1 MNLSENFAE
10 ITMNDLVLTNAR
22 IVLDD
27 GVMHGTLIA
36 RNGLIRL
43 VDEGSTQAPNAIDCD
58 GDYVIPGLI
67 ELHTDNLEKH
77 LMPRAGVLWPS
88 IPAVLTHDAQVV
100 AAGIT
105 TVFDAL
111 SVGDVEE
118 ESVRID
124 TLRSTYDAILD
135 GQATG
140 ALRADHW
147 IHLRCELAYPRLL
160 ETLEPLMDHGSVR
173 LISLMDHT
181 PGQRQYRD
189 LAQYRKYYSKN
200 HMSWSED
207 EFAEVV
213 KRRTAQQAQYSAK
226 HESAV
231 LTMMHGRNMV
241 LASHDDTDA
250 QQVDHAQRIGV
261 TISEFPT
268 TQEAADAAHAHGLTT
283 VMGAPNVV
291 RGGSHSGN
299 VAALE
304 LARTDRLDMLSSD
317 YVPASLLHGA
327 FILHTRAGWSMHKAM
342 ATVSRN
348 PAKAL
353 GFSDRG
359 SLKAG
364 MRADVVRMRDVDG
377 LPIVRNVWVNG
388 QRAF

>member
-1 MNLSENFAE
+1 
-10 ITMNDLVLTNAR
+10 MNDLALTNAH
-22 IVLDD
+22 IVLGDR
-27 GVMHGTLIA
+27 VIHGSLIA
-36 RNGLIRL
+36 RNGMIRL
-43 VDEGSTQAPNAIDCD
+43 VEEGSTQTPGVIDCE

-88 IPAVLTHDAQVV
+88 LPAVLTHDAQVV

-111 SVGDVEE
+111 SVGDLEE
-118 ESVRID
+118 ESVRIE
-124 TLRSTYDAILD
+124 TLRSTYDSILG
-135 GQATG
+135 GQRSG

-147 IHLRCELAYPRLL
+147 FHLRCELAYPRLI
-160 ETLEPLMDHGSVR
+160 EALEPLMDHASVR

-189 LAQYRKYYSKN
+189 LQQYRKYYSKN
-200 HMSWSED
+200 HMSWTED
-207 EFAEVV
+207 EFADVV
-213 KRRTAQQAQYSAK
+213 KRRTDQQATYSAK

-231 LTMMHGRNMV
+231 LTLAHGRNII
-241 LASHDDTDA
+241 LASHDDTDTG
-250 QQVDHAQRIGV
+250 QVEHAKRIGV

-299 VAALE
+299 VAALD

-327 FILHTRAGWSMHKAM
+327 FMLHSQAGWSMPRAM
-342 ATVSRN
+342 ATVSSN

-353 GFSDRG
+353 GFDDRG
-359 SLKAG
+359 ELKAG
-364 MRADVVRMRDVDG
+364 MRADVVRMRVMDG
-377 LPIVRNVWVNG
+377 LPVVRNVWVAG
-388 QRAF
+388 QRSF

>member
-1 MNLSENFAE
+1 
-10 ITMNDLVLTNAR
+10 MNDLVLTNAR

-27 GVMHGTLIA
+27 GVIHGTLIA

-43 VDEGSTQAPNAIDCD
+43 VDEGSTQAPNAIDCE
-58 GDYVIPGLI
+58 GDYVVPGLI

-77 LMPRAGVLWPS
+77 LMPRAGVIWPS

-124 TLRSTYDAILD
+124 TLRSTYDAILE
-135 GQATG
+135 GQDTG

-147 IHLRCELAYPRLL
+147 IHLRCELAYPRLI

-189 LAQYRKYYSKN
+189 LGQYRKYYSKN
-200 HMSWSED
+200 HMTWTED
-207 EFAEVV
+207 EFAAVV
-213 KRRTAQQAQYSAK
+213 KHRTELQAQYSAK

-231 LTMMHGRNMV
+231 LTMVQGRNMV

-250 QQVDHAQRIGV
+250 QQVDHARRIGV

-268 TQEAADAAHAHGLTT
+268 TQEAADAAHKHGLTT

-299 VAALE
+299 VAALD

-327 FILHTRAGWSMHKAM
+327 FILHTQAGWSMPKAM

-353 GFSDRG
+353 GFDDRG

-364 MRADVVRMRDVDG
+364 MRADVVRMRDVGG

-388 QRAF
+388 QRSF

>member
-1 MNLSENFAE
+1 
-10 ITMNDLVLTNAR
+10 MNDLALTNAR

-27 GVMHGTLIA
+27 GVIHGTVIA
-36 RNGLIRL
+36 RNGVIRL
-43 VDEGSTQAPNAIDCD
+43 VDEGSTQAPNAIDCE
-58 GDYVIPGLI
+58 GDYIIPGLI

-124 TLRSTYDAILD
+124 TLRSTYDAILE
-135 GQATG
+135 GQSTG

-189 LAQYRKYYSKN
+189 IEQYRKYYSKN
-200 HMSWSED
+200 HMTWTEE

-213 KRRTAQQAQYSAK
+213 KRRTEQQAHYSAK

-231 LTMMHGRNMV
+231 LTMIHGRNMV

-250 QQVDHAQRIGV
+250 QQVEHARNIGV

-327 FILHTRAGWSMHKAM
+327 FILHKQAGWTMPKAM

-353 GFSDRG
+353 GFDDRG
-359 SLKAG
+359 SLKTG

>member
-1 MNLSENFAE
+1 
-10 ITMNDLVLTNAR
+10 MNDLALTNAR
-22 IVLDD
+22 IVLGDREI
-27 GVMHGTLIA
+27 HGSLIA

-43 VDEGSTQAPNAIDCD
+43 VEEGSTQAPGAIDCE
-58 GDYVIPGLI
+58 GDYVIPGLV

-77 LMPRAGVLWPS
+77 LMPRAGVIWPS
-88 IPAVLTHDAQVV
+88 LSAVLTHDAQVV

-111 SVGDVEE
+111 SVGDLEE
-118 ESVRID
+118 ESVRIE

-135 GQATG
+135 GQRSG

-147 IHLRCELAYPRLL
+147 FHLRCELAYPRLI
-160 ETLEPLMDHGSVR
+160 EALEPLLDHASVR

-189 LAQYRKYYSKN
+189 LQQYRKYYSKN

-213 KRRTAQQAQYSAK
+213 KRRTEQQANYSPT
-226 HESAV
+226 HERAV
-231 LTMMHGRNMV
+231 LTLVHGRNIV
-241 LASHDDTDA
+241 LASHDDTDTS
-250 QQVDHAQRIGV
+250 QVAHAKGIGV

-299 VAALE
+299 VAALD

-327 FILHTRAGWSMHKAM
+327 FMLHSKAGWSMPRAM
-342 ATVSRN
+342 ATVSSN

-353 GFSDRG
+353 GFDDRG
-359 SLKAG
+359 ALKAG
-364 MRADVVRMRDVDG
+364 MRADVVRMRVLDG
-377 LPIVRNVWVNG
+377 LPIVRNVWVAG
-388 QRAF
+388 QRSF

>member
-1 MNLSENFAE
+1 
-10 ITMNDLVLTNAR
+10 MNDLALTNAR
-22 IVLDD
+22 IVLDN
-27 GVMHGTLIA
+27 GVLHGTLIA
-36 RNGLIRL
+36 RNGMIRL
-43 VDEGSTQAPNAIDCD
+43 VEEGSTQAPGAIDCE
-58 GDYVIPGLI
+58 GDYIVPGLI

-77 LMPRAGVLWPS
+77 LMPRAGVIWPS
-88 IPAVLTHDAQVV
+88 LSAVLTHDAQIV

-111 SVGDVEE
+111 SVGDLEE
-118 ESVRID
+118 ESVRIE
-124 TLRSTYDAILD
+124 TLRSTYDAILE
-135 GQATG
+135 GQASG

-147 IHLRCELAYPRLL
+147 IHLRCELAYPRLM
-160 ETLEPLMDHGSVR
+160 EALEPLMDHGSVR

-189 LAQYRKYYSKN
+189 LQQYRKYYSKN
-200 HMSWSED
+200 HMTWTED
-207 EFAEVV
+207 EFADVV
-213 KRRTAQQAQYSAK
+213 KRRTEQQATYSAK

-231 LTMMHGRNMV
+231 LSMSHGRNMV

-250 QQVDHAQRIGV
+250 QQVDHARRIGV

-283 VMGAPNVV
+283 VMGAPNMV

-299 VAALE
+299 VAAVE
-304 LARTDRLDMLSSD
+304 LAHSDRLDMLSSD

-327 FILHTRAGWSMHKAM
+327 FLLHTQAGWSMPRAM
-342 ATVSRN
+342 ATVSKN

-359 SLKAG
+359 QLKAG
-364 MRADVVRMRDVDG
+364 MRADVVRMREMNG

-388 QRAF
+388 QRSF

>member
-1 MNLSENFAE
+1 
-10 ITMNDLVLTNAR
+10 MNDLALTNAR
-22 IVLDD
+22 IVLDN
-27 GVMHGTLIA
+27 GVLHGTLIA
-36 RNGLIRL
+36 RNGMIRL
-43 VDEGSTQAPNAIDCD
+43 VEEGSTQAPGAIDCE
-58 GDYVIPGLI
+58 GDYIVPGLI

-77 LMPRAGVLWPS
+77 LMPRAGVIWPS
-88 IPAVLTHDAQVV
+88 LSAVLTHDAQIV

-111 SVGDVEE
+111 SVGDLEE
-118 ESVRID
+118 ESVRIE
-124 TLRSTYDAILD
+124 TLRSTYDAILE
-135 GQATG
+135 GQASG

-147 IHLRCELAYPRLL
+147 IHLRCELAYPRLM
-160 ETLEPLMDHGSVR
+160 EALEPLMDHGSVR

-189 LAQYRKYYSKN
+189 LQQYRKYYSKN
-200 HMSWSED
+200 HMTWTEE
-207 EFAEVV
+207 EFADVV
-213 KRRTAQQAQYSAK
+213 KRRTEQQATYSAK

-231 LTMMHGRNMV
+231 LSMSRGRNMV

-250 QQVDHAQRIGV
+250 QQVDHARRIGV

-283 VMGAPNVV
+283 VMGAPNMV

-299 VAALE
+299 VAAVE
-304 LARTDRLDMLSSD
+304 LAHSDRLDMLSSD

-327 FILHTRAGWSMHKAM
+327 FLLHTQAGWSMPRAM
-342 ATVSRN
+342 ATVSKN

-359 SLKAG
+359 QLKPG
-364 MRADVVRMRDVDG
+364 MRADVVRMREMNG

-388 QRAF
+388 QRSF

>member
-1 MNLSENFAE
+1 
-10 ITMNDLVLTNAR
+10 MNDLALTNAR

-27 GVMHGTLIA
+27 GIVHGTLIA
-36 RNGLIRL
+36 RNGIIRL
-43 VDEGSTQAPNAIDCD
+43 VEEGSTQAPGAIDCE
-58 GDYVIPGLI
+58 GDYVVPGLI

-111 SVGDVEE
+111 SVGDLEE
-118 ESVRID
+118 DSVRVE
-124 TLRSTYDAILD
+124 TLKSTYDAILE

-147 IHLRCELAYPRLL
+147 IHLRCELAYPRLI
-160 ETLEPLMDHGSVR
+160 EALEPLMDHESVR

-181 PGQRQYRD
+181 PGQRQFRD
-189 LAQYRKYYSKN
+189 LAQYRKYYSKS
-200 HMSWSED
+200 HISWTED
-207 EFAEVV
+207 EFADVV
-213 KRRTAQQAQYSAK
+213 KRRTEQQASYSSK
-226 HESAV
+226 HENIV
-231 LTMMHGRNMV
+231 LAMARGRDIV

-250 QQVDHAQRIGV
+250 QQVDHAKRIGV

-268 TQEAADAAHAHGLTT
+268 TQDAADAARAHGLTT

-304 LARTDRLDMLSSD
+304 LARTDSLDMLSSD

-327 FILHTRAGWSMHKAM
+327 FMLHTLAGWSMPRAM

-353 GFSDRG
+353 GFDDRG

-364 MRADVVRMRDVDG
+364 MRADVVRMRDVGG
-377 LPIVRNVWVNG
+377 LPIVRQVWVSG
-388 QRAF
+388 QRSF

>member
-1 MNLSENFAE
+1 
-10 ITMNDLVLTNAR
+10 MNDLALTNAR

-27 GVMHGTLIA
+27 GVLHGTLIA
-36 RNGLIRL
+36 RNGVIRL
-43 VDEGSTQAPNAIDCD
+43 VEEGSTQAPGAIDCE
-58 GDYVIPGLI
+58 GDYIVPGLV

-77 LMPRAGVLWPS
+77 LMPRAGVIWPS
-88 IPAVLTHDAQVV
+88 LPAVLTHDAQIV

-111 SVGDVEE
+111 SVGDLEE
-118 ESVRID
+118 ESVRIE
-124 TLRSTYDAILD
+124 TLRSTYDAILE
-135 GQATG
+135 GQASG

-160 ETLEPLMDHGSVR
+160 EALEPLMDHGSVR
-173 LISLMDHT
+173 LLSLMDHT

-189 LAQYRKYYSKN
+189 LQQYRKYYSKN
-200 HMSWSED
+200 HMSWTED
-207 EFAEVV
+207 EFADVV
-213 KRRTAQQAQYSAK
+213 KRRTEQQAKYSDL
-226 HESAV
+226 HEKAV
-231 LTMMHGRNMV
+231 LTMSHGRNMI

-250 QQVDHAQRIGV
+250 QQVDHAKRLGV

-268 TQEAADAAHAHGLTT
+268 TQEAADAAHGHGLTT

-299 VAALE
+299 VAALD

-327 FILHTRAGWSMHKAM
+327 FMLHSQAGWSMPRAM
-342 ATVSRN
+342 ATVSKN

-353 GFSDRG
+353 GFDDRG
-359 SLKAG
+359 QLKAG
-364 MRADVVRMRDVDG
+364 MRADIVRMRTVDG

-388 QRAF
+388 QRSF

>member
-1 MNLSENFAE
+1 
-10 ITMNDLVLTNAR
+10 MNDLALTNAR

-27 GVMHGTLIA
+27 GVIHGTLIA
-36 RNGLIRL
+36 RNGMIRL
-43 VDEGSTQAPNAIDCD
+43 VEEGSTQAPGAIDCD

-124 TLRSTYDAILD
+124 TLRSTYDAILE
-135 GQATG
+135 GQSSG

-173 LISLMDHT
+173 LVSLMDHT

-200 HMSWSED
+200 HMTWTED

-213 KRRTAQQAQYSAK
+213 KRRTEQQAHYSAR
-226 HESAV
+226 HERAV
-231 LTMMHGRNMV
+231 LSLADGRDMV
-241 LASHDDTDA
+241 LASHDDTDT
-250 QQVDHAQRIGV
+250 QQVEHAQRIGV

-283 VMGAPNVV
+283 IMGAPNVV

-327 FILHTRAGWSMHKAM
+327 FLLHAQAGWSMPRAM

-353 GFSDRG
+353 GFADRG

-364 MRADVVRMRDVDG
+364 MRADVVRMREVAG
-377 LPIVRNVWVNG
+377 LPIVRNVWVGG

>member
-1 MNLSENFAE
+1 
-10 ITMNDLVLTNAR
+10 MNDLALTNAR

-27 GVMHGTLIA
+27 SVMHGTLIA
-36 RNGLIRL
+36 RNGLIRR
-43 VDEGSTQAPNAIDCD
+43 VEEGSTQAPGAIDCD
-58 GDYVIPGLI
+58 GDYLVPGLV

-77 LMPRAGVLWPS
+77 LMPRAGVIWPS

-111 SVGDVEE
+111 SVGDLEE
-118 ESVRID
+118 ESVRIE
-124 TLRSTYDAILD
+124 TLRSTYDAILQ
-135 GQATG
+135 GQGSG

-147 IHLRCELAYPRLL
+147 IHLRCELAYPRLM
-160 ETLEPLMDHGSVR
+160 TALEPLMDHASVR
-173 LISLMDHT
+173 LLSLMDHT

-189 LAQYRKYYSKN
+189 LAQYRKYYSKH
-200 HMSWSED
+200 HMSWTED

-213 KRRTAQQAQYSAK
+213 KRRTEQQAKYSAA
-226 HESAV
+226 HEQAV
-231 LTMMHGRNMV
+231 LSLSRGRNVV
-241 LASHDDTDA
+241 LASHDDTDVR
-250 QQVDHAQRIGV
+250 QVEHAHRIGV

-268 TQEAADAAHAHGLTT
+268 THEAADAAHARGLRT

-327 FILHTRAGWSMHKAM
+327 FLLHTQAGWSMPRAM

-348 PAKAL
+348 PARAL
-353 GFSDRG
+353 GFEDRG
-359 SLKAG
+359 QLQPG
-364 MRADVVRMRDVDG
+364 MRADVVRVRAMGD

-388 QRAF
+388 QRSF

>member
-1 MNLSENFAE
+1 
-10 ITMNDLVLTNAR
+10 MNDLALTNAR

-27 GVMHGTLIA
+27 CILHGTLIA
-36 RNGLIRL
+36 RNGIIRL
-43 VDEGSTQAPNAIDCD
+43 VEEGSTQAPGAIDCE
-58 GDYVIPGLI
+58 GDYVVPGLV

-111 SVGDVEE
+111 SVGDLEE
-118 ESVRID
+118 DSVRVE
-124 TLRSTYDAILD
+124 TLKSTYDAILQ
-135 GQATG
+135 GQETG

-147 IHLRCELAYPRLL
+147 IHLRCELAYPRLI
-160 ETLEPLMDHGSVR
+160 EALEPLMHHPSVR

-181 PGQRQYRD
+181 PGQRQFRD
-189 LAQYRKYYSKN
+189 LAQYRKYYSKS
-200 HMSWSED
+200 HISWTED
-207 EFAEVV
+207 EFADVL
-213 KRRTAQQAQYSAK
+213 KRRTEQQAAYSSK
-226 HESAV
+226 HESIV
-231 LTMMHGRNMV
+231 LSMARGRNII
-241 LASHDDTDA
+241 LASHDDTDV
-250 QQVDHAQRIGV
+250 QQVGHARRLGV

-299 VAALE
+299 VAALD

-327 FILHTRAGWSMHKAM
+327 FMLHTLAGWSMPRAM

-348 PAKAL
+348 PARAL
-353 GFSDRG
+353 GFEDRG
-359 SLKAG
+359 TLKAG
-364 MRADVVRMRDVDG
+364 LRADVVRMRDVGG

-388 QRAF
+388 QRSF

>member
-1 MNLSENFAE
+1 
-10 ITMNDLVLTNAR
+10 MNDLALTNAR
-22 IVLDD
+22 IVLDN
-27 GVMHGTLIA
+27 GVLHGTLIA

-43 VDEGSTQAPNAIDCD
+43 VEEGSTQAPGAIDCE
-58 GDYVIPGLI
+58 GDYIVPGLI

-77 LMPRAGVLWPS
+77 LMPRAGVIWPS
-88 IPAVLTHDAQVV
+88 IPAVLTHDAQIV

-111 SVGDVEE
+111 SVGDLEE
-118 ESVRID
+118 ESVRIE
-124 TLRSTYDAILD
+124 TLRSTYDAILE
-135 GQATG
+135 GQASG

-147 IHLRCELAYPRLL
+147 IHLRCELAYPRLM
-160 ETLEPLMDHGSVR
+160 EALEPLMDHGSVR
-173 LISLMDHT
+173 LLSLMDHT

-189 LAQYRKYYSKN
+189 LQQYRKYYSKN
-200 HMSWSED
+200 HMTWTED
-207 EFAEVV
+207 EFADVV
-213 KRRTAQQAQYSAK
+213 KRRTEQQATYSAK

-231 LTMMHGRNMV
+231 LTMSHGRNMI

-250 QQVDHAQRIGV
+250 QQVDHARRIGV

-304 LARTDRLDMLSSD
+304 LAHSDRLDMLSSD
-317 YVPASLLHGA
+317 YVPASLMHGA
-327 FILHTRAGWSMHKAM
+327 FMLHTQAGWSMPRAM
-342 ATVSRN
+342 ATVSKN

-359 SLKAG
+359 QLKPG

-388 QRAF
+388 QRSF

>member
-1 MNLSENFAE
+1 
-10 ITMNDLVLTNAR
+10 MNDLVLTNAR

-27 GVMHGTLIA
+27 GVIHGTLIA
-36 RNGLIRL
+36 RNGMIRL
-43 VDEGSTQAPNAIDCD
+43 VEEGPTQAPGAIDCD
-58 GDYVIPGLI
+58 GDYVIAGLV

-88 IPAVLTHDAQVV
+88 IPAVLTHDAQVT

-124 TLRSTYDAILD
+124 TLRSTYDAILE
-135 GQATG
+135 GQSSG

-147 IHLRCELAYPRLL
+147 IHLRCELAYPRLI

-173 LISLMDHT
+173 LVSLMDHT

-189 LAQYRKYYSKN
+189 IGQYRKYYSKN
-200 HMSWSED
+200 HMSWTED
-207 EFAEVV
+207 EFAAVV
-213 KRRTAQQAQYSAK
+213 KRRTEQQARYSAR

-231 LTMMHGRNMV
+231 LSMVSGRGMV

-250 QQVDHAQRIGV
+250 AQVEHAQRIGV

-268 TQEAADAAHAHGLTT
+268 TQEAADAAHAHGLVT

-299 VAALE
+299 VAALD
-304 LARTDRLDMLSSD
+304 LARAGRLDMLSSD

-327 FILHTRAGWSMHKAM
+327 FQLHTQAGWSMPRAM

-353 GFSDRG
+353 GFDDRG
-359 SLKAG
+359 LLKAG

>member
-1 MNLSENFAE
+1 
-10 ITMNDLVLTNAR
+10 MNDLALTNAR
-22 IVLDD
+22 IVLDN
-27 GVMHGTLIA
+27 GVLHGTLIA
-36 RNGLIRL
+36 RNGMIRL
-43 VDEGSTQAPNAIDCD
+43 VEEGSTQAPGAIDCE
-58 GDYVIPGLI
+58 GDYIVPGLI

-77 LMPRAGVLWPS
+77 LMPRAGVIWPS
-88 IPAVLTHDAQVV
+88 IPAVLTHDAQIV

-111 SVGDVEE
+111 SVGDLEE
-118 ESVRID
+118 ESVRIE
-124 TLRSTYDAILD
+124 TLRSTYDAILQ

-147 IHLRCELAYPRLL
+147 IHLRCELAYPRLI
-160 ETLEPLMDHGSVR
+160 EALEPLMDHGSVR

-189 LAQYRKYYSKN
+189 LQQYRKYYSKN
-200 HMSWSED
+200 HMTWTED
-207 EFAEVV
+207 EFADVV
-213 KRRTAQQAQYSAK
+213 KRRTEQQATYSAK

-231 LTMMHGRNMV
+231 LTMSHGRNMI

-250 QQVDHAQRIGV
+250 QQVDHARRIGV

-304 LARTDRLDMLSSD
+304 LAHSDRLDMLSSD
-317 YVPASLLHGA
+317 YVPASLMHGA
-327 FILHTRAGWSMHKAM
+327 FMLHTQAGWSMPCAM
-342 ATVSRN
+342 ATVSKN

-359 SLKAG
+359 QLKPG

-388 QRAF
+388 QRSF

>member
-1 MNLSENFAE
+1 
-10 ITMNDLVLTNAR
+10 MNDLALTNAR

-27 GVMHGTLIA
+27 GVIHGTLIA
-36 RNGLIRL
+36 RNGMIRL
-43 VDEGSTQAPNAIDCD
+43 VEEGSTQAPNAIDCE
-58 GDYVIPGLI
+58 GDYVVPGLI

-124 TLRSTYDAILD
+124 TLRSTYDAILE

-173 LISLMDHT
+173 LVSLMDHT

-200 HMSWSED
+200 HMTWTED
-207 EFAEVV
+207 EFADVV
-213 KRRTAQQAQYSAK
+213 KRRTEQQAHYSAR

-231 LTMMHGRNMV
+231 LAMAHGRDVV

-250 QQVDHAQRIGV
+250 RQVEHAQRIGV

-283 VMGAPNVV
+283 IMGAPNVV

-327 FILHTRAGWSMHKAM
+327 FLLHAQAGWSMPRAM

-364 MRADVVRMRDVDG
+364 MRADVVRMREVGG
-377 LPIVRNVWVNG
+377 LPIVRNVWVGG

>member
-1 MNLSENFAE
+1 
-10 ITMNDLVLTNAR
+10 MNDLALTNAR
-22 IVLDD
+22 IVLGDREI
-27 GVMHGTLIA
+27 HGTLIA
-36 RNGLIRL
+36 RNGMIRL
-43 VDEGSTQAPNAIDCD
+43 VEDGSTQAPGAIDCE

-77 LMPRAGVLWPS
+77 LMPRAGVIWPS
-88 IPAVLTHDAQVV
+88 LSAVLTHDAQVV

-111 SVGDVEE
+111 SVGDLEE
-118 ESVRID
+118 ESVRIE

-135 GQATG
+135 GQRSG

-147 IHLRCELAYPRLL
+147 FHLRCELAYPRLI
-160 ETLEPLMDHGSVR
+160 EALEPLLDHASVR
-173 LISLMDHT
+173 LLSLMDHT

-189 LAQYRKYYSKN
+189 LQQYRKYYSKN
-200 HMSWSED
+200 HLSWSED

-213 KRRTAQQAQYSAK
+213 KRRAEQQATYSPR
-226 HESAV
+226 HEREV
-231 LTMMHGRNMV
+231 LNLAHGREIV

-250 QQVDHAQRIGV
+250 GQVEHAKRIGV

-304 LARTDRLDMLSSD
+304 LARTGRLDMLSSD

-327 FILHTRAGWSMHKAM
+327 FLLHTQAGWSMPRAM
-342 ATVSRN
+342 ATVSSN
-348 PAKAL
+348 PARAL
-353 GFSDRG
+353 GFADRG
-359 SLKAG
+359 ELKAG
-364 MRADVVRMRDVDG
+364 LRADVVRMRVLDG
-377 LPIVRNVWVNG
+377 LPIVRNVWVAG
-388 QRAF
+388 QRSF

>member
-1 MNLSENFAE
+1 
-10 ITMNDLVLTNAR
+10 MNDLALTNAR

-27 GVMHGTLIA
+27 GVVHGTLIA

-43 VDEGSTQAPNAIDCD
+43 VDEGSTQAPGAIDCE

-77 LMPRAGVLWPS
+77 LMPRAGVIWPS

-124 TLRSTYDAILD
+124 TLRSTYDAILE

-147 IHLRCELAYPRLL
+147 IHLRCELAYPKLM

-200 HMSWSED
+200 HMTWTEE
-207 EFAEVV
+207 EFAAVV
-213 KRRTAQQAQYSAK
+213 QRRTEQQAHYSAR

-231 LTMMHGRNMV
+231 LTMIHGRDVV

-250 QQVDHAQRIGV
+250 QQVEHARRIGV

-283 VMGAPNVV
+283 IMGAPNVV

-327 FILHTRAGWSMHKAM
+327 FLLHTHAGWSMPKAM

-353 GFSDRG
+353 GFDDRG
-359 SLKAG
+359 SLKPG
-364 MRADVVRMRDVDG
+364 MRADLVRMRNVGD

-388 QRAF
+388 QRSF

>member
-1 MNLSENFAE
+1 
-10 ITMNDLVLTNAR
+10 MNDLALTNAR

-27 GVMHGTLIA
+27 GVLHGTLIA
-36 RNGLIRL
+36 RNGVIRL
-43 VDEGSTQAPNAIDCD
+43 VEEGSTQAPGAIDCE
-58 GDYVIPGLI
+58 GDYIVPGLV

-77 LMPRAGVLWPS
+77 LMPRAGVIWPS
-88 IPAVLTHDAQVV
+88 LPAVLTHDAQIV

-111 SVGDVEE
+111 SVGDLEE
-118 ESVRID
+118 ESVRIE
-124 TLRSTYDAILD
+124 TLRSTYDAILE
-135 GQATG
+135 GQASG

-160 ETLEPLMDHGSVR
+160 EALEPLMDHGSVR
-173 LISLMDHT
+173 LLSLMDHT

-189 LAQYRKYYSKN
+189 LQQYRKYYSKN
-200 HMSWSED
+200 HMTWTED
-207 EFAEVV
+207 EFADVV
-213 KRRTAQQAQYSAK
+213 KRRTEQQAKYSDK
-226 HESAV
+226 HEKAV
-231 LTMMHGRNMV
+231 LTMSHGRNMI

-250 QQVDHAQRIGV
+250 QQVGHAQRLGV

-268 TQEAADAAHAHGLTT
+268 TQEAADAAHGHGLTT

-299 VAALE
+299 VAALD

-327 FILHTRAGWSMHKAM
+327 FMLHTQAGWSMPRAM
-342 ATVSRN
+342 ATVSKN

-353 GFSDRG
+353 GFDDRG
-359 SLKAG
+359 QLKAG
-364 MRADVVRMRDVDG
+364 MRADVVRMRTVDG

-388 QRAF
+388 QRSF

>member
-1 MNLSENFAE
+1 
-10 ITMNDLVLTNAR
+10 MNDLVLTNAR

-27 GVMHGTLIA
+27 GVIHGTLIA

-43 VDEGSTQAPNAIDCD
+43 VDEGSTQAPNAIDCE

-124 TLRSTYDAILD
+124 TLRSTYDAILE
-135 GQATG
+135 GQSTG

-147 IHLRCELAYPRLL
+147 IHLRCELAYPRLI

-200 HMSWSED
+200 HMTWTED
-207 EFAEVV
+207 EFAAVV
-213 KRRTAQQAQYSAK
+213 QRRTEQQAQYSAK

-231 LTMMHGRNMV
+231 LTMVHGRNMV

-250 QQVDHAQRIGV
+250 QQVDHARRIGV

-304 LARTDRLDMLSSD
+304 LARSDRLDMLSSD

-327 FILHTRAGWSMHKAM
+327 FILHTQAGWSMPKAM

-353 GFSDRG
+353 GFDDRG
-359 SLKAG
+359 SLRPG
-364 MRADVVRMRDVDG
+364 MRADVVRMRDVAG

>member
-1 MNLSENFAE
+1 
-10 ITMNDLVLTNAR
+10 MNDLALTNAR
-22 IVLDD
+22 IVLDN
-27 GVMHGTLIA
+27 GVLHGTLIA
-36 RNGLIRL
+36 RNGMIRL
-43 VDEGSTQAPNAIDCD
+43 VEEGSTQAPGAIDCE
-58 GDYVIPGLI
+58 GDYIVPGLI

-77 LMPRAGVLWPS
+77 LMPRAGVIWPS
-88 IPAVLTHDAQVV
+88 LSAVLTHDAQIV

-111 SVGDVEE
+111 SVGDLEE
-118 ESVRID
+118 ESVRIE
-124 TLRSTYDAILD
+124 TLRSTYDAILE
-135 GQATG
+135 GQASG

-147 IHLRCELAYPRLL
+147 IHLRCELAYPRLMEAL
-160 ETLEPLMDHGSVR
+160 GPLMDHGSVR

-189 LAQYRKYYSKN
+189 LQQYRKYYSKN
-200 HMSWSED
+200 HMTWTED
-207 EFAEVV
+207 EFADVV
-213 KRRTAQQAQYSAK
+213 KRRTEQQATYSAK

-231 LTMMHGRNMV
+231 LSMSHGRNMV

-250 QQVDHAQRIGV
+250 QQVDHARRIGV

-283 VMGAPNVV
+283 VMGAPNMV

-299 VAALE
+299 VAAVE
-304 LARTDRLDMLSSD
+304 LAHSDRLDMLSSD

-327 FILHTRAGWSMHKAM
+327 FLLHTQAGWSMPRAM
-342 ATVSRN
+342 ATVSKN

-359 SLKAG
+359 QLKAG
-364 MRADVVRMRDVDG
+364 MRADVVRMREMNG

-388 QRAF
+388 QRSF

>member
-1 MNLSENFAE
+1 
-10 ITMNDLVLTNAR
+10 LTNAL
-22 IVLDD
+22 IVLDN
-27 GVMHGTLIA
+27 GVLHGTLIA
-36 RNGLIRL
+36 RNGMIRL
-43 VDEGSTQAPNAIDCD
+43 VEEGSTQAPGAIDCE
-58 GDYVIPGLI
+58 GDYIVPGLI

-77 LMPRAGVLWPS
+77 LMPRAGVIWPS
-88 IPAVLTHDAQVV
+88 LSAVLTHDDQIV

-111 SVGDVEE
+111 SVGDLEE
-118 ESVRID
+118 ESVRIE
-124 TLRSTYDAILD
+124 TLRSTYDAILE
-135 GQATG
+135 GQASG

-147 IHLRCELAYPRLL
+147 IHLRCELAYPRLM
-160 ETLEPLMDHGSVR
+160 EALEPLMDHGSVR

-189 LAQYRKYYSKN
+189 LQQYRKYYSKN
-200 HMSWSED
+200 HMTWTEE
-207 EFAEVV
+207 EFADVV
-213 KRRTAQQAQYSAK
+213 KRRTEQQATYSAK

-231 LTMMHGRNMV
+231 LSMSRGRNMV

-250 QQVDHAQRIGV
+250 QQVDHARRIGV

-283 VMGAPNVV
+283 VMGAPNMV

-299 VAALE
+299 VAAVE
-304 LARTDRLDMLSSD
+304 LAHSDRLDMLSSD

-327 FILHTRAGWSMHKAM
+327 FLLHTQAGWSMPRAM
-342 ATVSRN
+342 ATVSKN

-359 SLKAG
+359 QLKPG
-364 MRADVVRMRDVDG
+364 MRADVVRMREMNG

-388 QRAF
+388 QRSF

>member
-1 MNLSENFAE
+1 MK
-10 ITMNDLVLTNAR
+10 DLALTNAR
-22 IVLDD
+22 IVTDD
-27 GVMHGTLIA
+27 GVVHGTLIA
-36 RNGLIRL
+36 RNGVIRL

-124 TLRSTYDAILD
+124 TLRSTYDAILE
-135 GQATG
+135 GQASG

-147 IHLRCELAYPRLL
+147 IHLRCELAYPRLI

-173 LISLMDHT
+173 LVSLMDHT

-189 LAQYRKYYSKN
+189 IEQYRKYYSKN
-200 HMSWSED
+200 RMTWTED

-213 KRRTAQQAQYSAK
+213 KRRTEQQAIYSAR

-231 LTMMHGRNMV
+231 LAMVQGRHTV

-250 QQVDHAQRIGV
+250 QQVDHARRIGV

-327 FILHTRAGWSMHKAM
+327 FILHTQAGWSMPKAM

-353 GFSDRG
+353 GFGDRG

-388 QRAF
+388 KQAF

>member
-1 MNLSENFAE
+1 
-10 ITMNDLVLTNAR
+10 MNDLALTNAR
-22 IVLDD
+22 IVLDN
-27 GVMHGTLIA
+27 GVLHGTLIA
-36 RNGLIRL
+36 RNGMIRL
-43 VDEGSTQAPNAIDCD
+43 VEEGSTQAPGAIDCE
-58 GDYVIPGLI
+58 GDYIVPGLI

-77 LMPRAGVLWPS
+77 LMPRAGVIWPS
-88 IPAVLTHDAQVV
+88 LSAVLTHDAQIV

-111 SVGDVEE
+111 SVGDLEE
-118 ESVRID
+118 ESVRIE
-124 TLRSTYDAILD
+124 TLRSTYDAILE
-135 GQATG
+135 GQASG

-147 IHLRCELAYPRLL
+147 IHLRCELAYPRLM
-160 ETLEPLMDHGSVR
+160 EALEPLMDHGSVR

-189 LAQYRKYYSKN
+189 LQQYRKYYSKN
-200 HMSWSED
+200 HMTWTED
-207 EFAEVV
+207 EFADVV
-213 KRRTAQQAQYSAK
+213 KRRTEQQATYSAK

-231 LTMMHGRNMV
+231 LSMSHGRNMV

-250 QQVDHAQRIGV
+250 QQVDHARRIGV

-283 VMGAPNVV
+283 VMGAPNMV

-299 VAALE
+299 VAAVE
-304 LARTDRLDMLSSD
+304 LAHSDRLDMLSSD

-327 FILHTRAGWSMHKAM
+327 FLLHTQAGWSMPRAM
-342 ATVSRN
+342 ATVSKN

-359 SLKAG
+359 QLKPG
-364 MRADVVRMRDVDG
+364 MRADVVRMREMNG

-388 QRAF
+388 QRSF